1 MGDMSDAATVSAL
14 RREMTR
20 AVARQV
26 AAAGNLANLETPG
39 YRTREPEFSDTL
51 ADKVGAAVS
60 MASTHS
66 RHIAGTALPAATPG
80 REAEGLAERRDGNNV
95 QLDRELLVMAQASGD
110 FAKAQ
115 TALAAKFKLVRYAL
129 SEVR

>member
-1 MGDMSDAATVSAL
+1 MGDMSDASVISAL
-14 RREMTR
+14 RREMSR

-26 AAAGNLANLETPG
+26 ASAGNLANLETPG

-51 ADKVGAAVS
+51 DGAIGAQVA
-60 MASTHS
+60 MAATNPGHLQ
-66 RHIAGTALPAATPG
+66 GTAVTASSTS
-80 REAEGLAERRDGNNV
+80 RETQGLTERRDGNNV
-95 QLDRELLVMAQASGD
+95 QLDRELLNMAQASGD

-129 SEVR
+129 SEGR